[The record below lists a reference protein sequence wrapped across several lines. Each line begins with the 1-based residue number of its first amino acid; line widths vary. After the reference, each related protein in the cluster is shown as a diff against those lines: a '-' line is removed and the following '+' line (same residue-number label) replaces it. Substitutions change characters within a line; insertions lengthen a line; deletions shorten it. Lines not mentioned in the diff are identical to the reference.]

1 MVIKRLGGLSKLIL
15 LITGMPGAGKT
26 TLAQY
31 LEKLGYMKISM
42 GDVVREEA
50 VKRGFGLDDEGQSK
64 TMKLLREEE
73 GPAAIAKLSA
83 RKIENLEGDKFV
95 VDGVR
100 SLDEVFYFRKVGPIR
115 IVAVH
120 ASPKRRYE
128 LLTKRGRKDDPKRW
142 EEFERRD
149 MRELELGLGD
159 VIALADHMVV
169 NEKITI
175 RELEMAVE
183 QLVREI
189 ER

>member
-1 MVIKRLGGLSKLIL
+1 MSRLIL

-26 TLAQY
+26 TLARY
-31 LEKLGYMKISM
+31 LGKLGYTKISM
-42 GDVVREEA
+42 GNVVREEA

-64 TMKLLREEE
+64 TMKLLREEA

-83 RKIENLEGDKFV
+83 KKIENLEGDRFV

-100 SLDEVFYFRKVGPIR
+100 SLDEVFYFKKVGSIR
-115 IVAVH
+115 VIAVH

-128 LLTKRGRKDDPKRW
+128 FLTKRGRKDDPKKW
-142 EEFERRD
+142 EEFEKRD

-175 RELEMAVE
+175 QELETVVE
-183 QLVREI
+183 RLVEEI
-189 ER
+189 EG